1 MLPPV
6 AAGCGGWMWGCAG
19 IFKPDFECFMKDM
32 KYRLAAA
39 IAKHLKFRN
48 RARYWR
54 CQVAGLLLLSLW
66 TACKEGELPPPSIN
80 DPVFMVG
87 FSTDLLNNQSV
98 TAGQDEVYLFTS
110 YFTEGQEIF
119 SAGTFAKEDCPDGN
133 CPGSLKFEFRHSGL
147 DSAFLLG
154 SYNFI
159 GSDPPSGTIIY
170 LTTFSALPN
179 SGFNSFFW
187 KINDA
192 NAGQGAT
199 LVREF
204 TNDSARL
211 VELTAEAGTSLS
223 STVQRTV
230 SIASPGGA
238 SFPVVSIDIQ
248 QDSSFGYQLEAV
260 TAGSPAQTF
269 QWSTSDTTSI
279 IFLNFLDENIGV
291 TVMDGNNNTASAQ
304 FENLSPNDVPVRS
317 ADFSYTVQKIFPPAF
332 PGNVRIE
339 WVDPQGGIWRS
350 DWDSQPTDAFFQVLE
365 SEPYEKNENNQETQK
380 MRVTFSCRLF
390 SATGDGRNFSGSGVI
405 AVARP

>member
-6 AAGCGGWMWGCAG
+6 AAGCGGWMRGCAG

-48 RARYWR
+48 RARCWK

-159 GSDPPSGTIIY
+159 GSDPPSTLIY

-187 KINDA
+187 KINDV

-204 TNDSARL
+204 LNDSART
-211 VELTAEAGTSLS
+211 VELTARKTTGLVSR
-223 STVQRTV
+223 VQRTISLV
-230 SIASPGGA
+230 NPDSLYPSVGIFIQPAGNNDFLLTAEASSLFGLEYLWSVFDSAQQSIYE
-238 SFPVVSIDIQ
+238 IDL
-248 QDSSFGYQLEAV
+248 SSSY
-260 TAGSPAQTF
+260 
-269 QWSTSDTTSI
+269 
-279 IFLNFLDENIGV
+279 GV
-291 TVMDGNNNTASAQ
+291 TVTDDLNNTASAQ
-304 FENLSPNDVPVRS
+304 FDTLTPSDVPVRS
-317 ADFSYTVQKIFPPAF
+317 AGFNYTVQPVLSPVF